1 MRFSRL
7 LSRWQGVVLSLLGI
21 VATLWLAASGQLGLY
36 IHPRYYGF
44 TVIMAVLAAVL
55 CLAAFA
61 FVPGSTDEDD
71 EHEGHATPAP
81 RGRRWAMLGGAAI
94 IVGSAIALL
103 ALPPAALSSATVEQR
118 ELNSGSAA
126 VDAPDLVGADTAAFT
141 VRDWASL
148 LAQNP
153 SPDDVAG
160 TPVDVVGFVTADP
173 AGSADVF
180 YIARF
185 VVTCCA
191 VDAQPVGVPVHFP
204 GWQEQFQTD
213 DWVEASGAFI
223 RNPDATGATPLTLL
237 PETIEPVEQP
247 AEPYVY

>member
-1 MRFSRL
+1 M
-7 LSRWQGVVLSLLGI
+7 LSLLGI

-61 FVPGSTDEDD
+61 VVPGSTDDEDD
-71 EHEGHATPAP
+71 EEHAPSP
-81 RGRRWAMLGGAAI
+81 RGRRWAMYGGAAI

-126 VDAPDLVGADTAAFT
+126 VDAPDLVGVDTAAFT

-173 AGSADVF
+173 AGSPDVF

-204 GWQEQFQTD
+204 GWQEQFETD
-213 DWVEASGAFI
+213 DWVEATGAFI
-223 RNPDATGATPLTLL
+223 RNPDATGATALTLL
-237 PETIEPVEQP
+237 PEAIEPVDMP